1 MPAPSFILD
10 YSGTKYRESKQ
21 IKCLEIDYEK
31 YDTVIEPFGG
41 SFGFSRYLFYD
52 LGHTHL
58 NFIVCDSD
66 DALIDF
72 YNYLKEK
79 ITKNEHEEFFKLYT
93 LEVEK
98 LYTECKYI
106 SPNSSANGQLLNV
119 KKLKE
124 FFKTYTHDD
133 PFLAYIVKKN
143 HFNVSVSLR
152 RPSYKRN
159 TGFTEIFKHTTFL
172 KKKFEELPDE
182 MLYNKKNLVYLDPPY
197 LASDNS
203 TYDTQFNLNT
213 IFEIIYNLLKN
224 GECLFI
230 HQYNFLIN
238 KIFSYADSIT
248 YKKIYGGTKKKTEHT
263 CFYRI
268 NTNTEITK

>member
-1 MPAPSFILD
+1 MPAPCFILN
-10 YSGTKYRESKQ
+10 YSGSKYRESKQ
-21 IKCLEIDYEK
+21 IKDLKIDYK
-31 YDTVIEPFGG
+31 NYDTVIEPFGG

-58 NFIVCDSD
+58 NFIVCDAD

-93 LEVEK
+93 LEAEK
-98 LYTECKYI
+98 LCLKCKYEKI
-106 SPNSSANGQLLNV
+106 TGKGLILDAKKV
-119 KKLKE
+119 KE
-124 FFKTYTHDD
+124 YFKTYTNVD
-133 PFLAYIVKKN
+133 PFMAYIVKKN
-143 HFNVSVSLR
+143 HFNIAVGLR
-152 RPSYKRN
+152 RPAFKLN
-159 TGFTEIFKHTTFL
+159 AGFTEIFKKTTFL

-197 LASDNS
+197 LSTDNS
-203 TYDTQFNLNT
+203 TYDTQFNLNA
-213 IFEIIYNLLKN
+213 IFEKIENLLKN
-224 GECLFI
+224 GEILFI

-238 KIFSYADSIT
+238 RVFSFADSIT
-248 YKKIYGGTKKKTEHT
+248 YKKIYSGSRKKTEHT

-268 NTNTEITK
+268 NTNNEITK